1 MMRWWP
7 SLQISMQEPALRD
20 REACW
25 LLSRSHHHPVAAAA
39 RKNHARCL
47 RESWEGGPRRSS
59 HIIVARPVG
68 AVGHLFLATS
78 SRRLQLTPEQREQQN
93 DRKRNAQEP

>member
-7 SLQISMQEPALRD
+7 SLQISMQEPALHD

-68 AVGHLFLATS
+68 PSDIYSLPPVLAVCS
-78 SRRLQLTPEQREQQN
+78 
-93 DRKRNAQEP
+93 